1 MRVFFIVLVLLQA
14 TLALAQTQTI
24 RGTVLDKE
32 SNMSIIGATI
42 VILRSNPLVGTTTD
56 IDGKFKL
63 SGVQVGRH
71 DVQITYLG
79 YEPVTMSALELTGG
93 KELVLNVEMV
103 EQVMKQA
110 EVVVTADRQKQE
122 TMNTM
127 TTVSARVFSTEEAER
142 YAGSR
147 NDVSRMATN
156 FACMPPATSPAA
168 KSPGTPT
175 AAAVSGS
182 TSTPPIT

>member
-1 MRVFFIVLVLLQA
+1 MQGMRVFFIVVLVLLQA
-14 TLALAQTQTI
+14 TWAMAQTQTI

-32 SNMSIIGATI
+32 SKMSIIGATV

-56 IDGKFKL
+56 LDGKFKL

-156 FACMPPATSPAA
+156 FAGVRGANDATNDIVIRAIRLQDCF
-168 KSPGTPT
+168 G
-175 AAAVSGS
+175 G
-182 TSTPPIT
+182 